1 MTIPSSQASHTP
13 RPFPYDGSKMRA
25 LCDAISKERFATYLR
40 LANGDRRRALQLY
53 AHNAALG
60 AAFYGP
66 LQALEVTLRNGV
78 HNAMTSAHGTF
89 WFDGHLLRR
98 FQAEAVDMVKKELD
112 WSRGPQLPGRVAA
125 ALSLGF
131 WVALFAKGYE
141 SDLWR
146 PTLHRC
152 FIPTPARSKL
162 HRQLNDLR
170 RLRNRIAH
178 HEPILHRNLQADH
191 EAILRVLGMLS
202 PGMEAWVRHHS
213 RVLDVLAQ
221 PAHRIDRF

>member
-1 MTIPSSQASHTP
+1 MTIPSNQASHTP
-13 RPFPYDGSKMRA
+13 RPFPYDGETMRA
-25 LCDAISKERFATYLR
+25 LCEAISEERSATYLR

-53 AHNAALG
+53 TRNAALG

-78 HNAMTSAHGTF
+78 HRAMTSAHGNF
-89 WFDGHLLRR
+89 WFDSRLLRR
-98 FQAEAVDMVKKELD
+98 SQAEAVSKVKKELD
-112 WSRGPQLPGRVAA
+112 WNRGPQLPGRVVAE
-125 ALSLGF
+125 LSLGF
-131 WVALFAKGYE
+131 WVALFARRYE

-152 FIPTPARSKL
+152 FTPTPARSKL
-162 HRQLNDLR
+162 HRQLDELR

-178 HEPILHRNLQADH
+178 HEPILHRSLQADH
-191 EAILRVLGMLS
+191 GAILRALRMLS
-202 PGMEAWVRHHS
+202 PDMEAWVSHHS
-213 RVLDVLAQ
+213 RVLDVLAL

>member
-1 MTIPSSQASHTP
+1 MTIPPSQASHTP
-13 RPFPYDGSKMRA
+13 RPFPYDGATMRA

-53 AHNAALG
+53 TRNAALG

-78 HNAMTSAHGTF
+78 HHEMTSAHGTF
-89 WFDGHLLRR
+89 WFDSRLLRR
-98 FQAEAVDMVKKELD
+98 PQAEAVGMAKKELD
-112 WSRGPQLPGRVAA
+112 WNRGPQLPGRVVAE
-125 ALSLGF
+125 LSLGF
-131 WVALFAKGYE
+131 WVALFARGCE

-152 FIPTPARSKL
+152 FTPTPARNKL

-178 HEPILHRNLQADH
+178 QEPILHRNLQADH
-191 EAILRVLGMLS
+191 GAILRVLGMLS
-202 PGMEAWVRHHS
+202 PDMKAWVGHHS